1 MQLLPLSFFRWWEAS
16 WIASFVNTAQWY
28 FAIIETIHIMA
39 FTILLGTIFIVN
51 MRALGFG
58 LRRQSSAEVARY
70 LKPYTWGCLLIVAI
84 TGGVLFA
91 SEAVRLGGSDPFLW
105 KIDILALAVLL
116 HVFISKKLTSNVAS
130 EGSLWIKIA
139 ACISLLCWF
148 SVALAGRAIAFL

>member
-1 MQLLPLSFFRWWEAS
+1 MQFLPLSFFRWWEAS
-16 WIASFVNTAQWY
+16 WISSVVNTAQWY

-51 MRALGFG
+51 LRVLGFG
-58 LRRQSSAEVARY
+58 LRRQSSAQVARY
-70 LKPYTWGCLLIVAI
+70 LKPYTWGSLLVVAI

-91 SEAVRLGGSDPFLW
+91 SEAVKLGGSAPFLW
-105 KIDILALAVLL
+105 KIDILALAVLIHML
-116 HVFISKKLTSNVAS
+116 INKKLTSNVAT
-130 EGSLWIKIA
+130 EGSPGIKIA

>member
-51 MRALGFG
+51 LRLLGFG
-58 LRRQSSAEVARY
+58 LRRQSTAQVARY
-70 LKPYTWGCLLIVAI
+70 LKPYTWGSLLIVAT

-91 SEAVRLGGSDPFLW
+91 SEAVRLGGSQPFLW
-105 KIDILALAVLL
+105 KIDILGLAVLI
-116 HVFISKKLTSNVAS
+116 HIFINKKLTANAVAEES
-130 EGSLWIKIA
+130 PWMKVA
-139 ACISLLCWF
+139 ACVSLVCWF
-148 SVALAGRAIAFL
+148 GVGLAGRAIAFL